1 LNDATAK
8 NLVALGI
15 GVTHLEILTN
25 QEMAFSTALAPQG
38 LIADMRSA
46 LSQPRSDMCPM
57 SLHFINRELDGPHIS
72 DALAFL

>member
-1 LNDATAK
+1 
-8 NLVALGI
+8 
-15 GVTHLEILTN
+15 
-25 QEMAFSTALAPQG
+25 MAFSTALAPQG
-38 LIADMRSA
+38 RIADMRSA